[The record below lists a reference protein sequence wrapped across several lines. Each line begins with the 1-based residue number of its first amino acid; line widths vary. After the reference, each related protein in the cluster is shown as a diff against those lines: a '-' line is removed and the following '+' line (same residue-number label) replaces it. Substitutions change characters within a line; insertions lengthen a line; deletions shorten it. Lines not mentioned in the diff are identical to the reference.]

1 MNNYIVYKHTSPSGK
16 FYIGITG
23 QDTERRW
30 RRDGSG
36 YKPRKDYS
44 CRFYNAILKYGWD
57 NFKHEILY
65 DNLTKEEAEKIER
78 ELIDKYDLTNPEY
91 GYNMREG
98 GGSQGHLSDETKNKI
113 SESRKGKNCGNR
125 PPEVGKKISQAKLGH
140 IVEEEVRQKISENLK
155 GRFTGKD
162 NGNSKA
168 IRCIETN
175 ECFECARDAC
185 KKYNINPV
193 NMCAH
198 LKGRRKSVNKLHF
211 EYIFTNND

>member
-30 RRDGSG
+30 RRGGSG

-91 GYNMREG
+91 GY
-98 GGSQGHLSDETKNKI
+98 
-113 SESRKGKNCGNR
+113 
-125 PPEVGKKISQAKLGH
+125 
-140 IVEEEVRQKISENLK
+140 
-155 GRFTGKD
+155 KD
-162 NGNSKA
+162 NQFIKKKS
-168 IRCIETN
+168 RYCRPLSQN
-175 ECFECARDAC
+175 EIYGAQR
-185 KKYNINPV
+185 
-193 NMCAH
+193 
-198 LKGRRKSVNKLHF
+198 LR
-211 EYIFTNND
+211 T